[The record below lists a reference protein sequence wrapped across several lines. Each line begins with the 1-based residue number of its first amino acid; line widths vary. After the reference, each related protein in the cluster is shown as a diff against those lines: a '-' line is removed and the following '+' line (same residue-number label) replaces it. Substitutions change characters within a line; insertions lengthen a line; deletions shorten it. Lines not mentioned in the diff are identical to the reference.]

1 MIGEGTVILVKESIL
16 SCFAFV
22 KFGGTG
28 ITSEVLLS
36 FEAAHETIANTID
49 NRQKTLHFLLNLFI
63 YDFLKALFSKV

>member
-1 MIGEGTVILVKESIL
+1 
-16 SCFAFV
+16 
-22 KFGGTG
+22 
-28 ITSEVLLS
+28 LLS